1 MCEDTWQSEKMK
13 WMMLQSL
20 GDHRSAWSISYVCR
34 FFFPVL
40 FTFFSSSILNLYSIN
55 EEQQYDHVQT
65 KYFSFSLSL
74 RGEQTMM
81 IEVVFLILFPFSIS
95 FTYSILYMSE
105 KKGEEKIH
113 RFLSHPRTT
122 VQCLAICILVY
133 LIN

>member
-1 MCEDTWQSEKMK
+1 MTVRKDEMNDVAVIRRPSVGMIYFLCLS
-13 WMMLQSL
+13 
-20 GDHRSAWSISYVCR
+20 